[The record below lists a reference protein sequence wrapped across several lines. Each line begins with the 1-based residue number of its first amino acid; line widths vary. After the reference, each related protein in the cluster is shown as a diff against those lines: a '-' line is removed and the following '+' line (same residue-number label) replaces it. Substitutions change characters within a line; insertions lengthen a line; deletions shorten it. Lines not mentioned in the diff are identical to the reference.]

1 MASILLLPL
10 ALMVPHTNLVVPVA
24 QPITVM
30 AIAQQNELV
39 MPVPALAPPAP
50 LPLAPPAPP
59 TTTAPPAPPAPPT
72 PAPTPPPPVTFA
84 TLPSPWGCIS
94 FYESTNNLTAVN
106 PASGTEGAFQFNPS
120 TWTEFAPAGFPSS
133 PLDASLGQQ
142 LTVAQ
147 IVQQNQGWS
156 AWTTA
161 SLCGQ

>member
-10 ALMVPHTNLVVPVA
+10 ALMVPHTSLVVPVA

-50 LPLAPPAPP
+50 LPL
-59 TTTAPPAPPAPPT
+59 APPAPPAPPT